1 MLLGLLLG
9 IDVVARVTN
18 VSARTEHFLSL
29 HFIFI
34 KHGVT
39 GSYATPRTVNSESP
53 TMLATQI
60 SAKDADKMWAD
71 RASLFHISILLVFEG
86 KLLNHGRYPIPVPSW
101 MVIFSLYIFYVTWAI
116 LGHLHIQCGA
126 RTSVSHR
133 VTGENICR
141 VTARCGR
148 KRCPNGNISSDTWH
162 ASMPQLWNC
171 ALSERAGGK
180 VVMLESEKKG
190 TKKVASLGTKITAYL
205 MCQGFN
211 EASQKKS
218 FLWMLQGNCF
228 RWPVAPVP
236 IFKTNAT
243 SPTNSQTF
251 QLFCCTLVHYEVLVY
266 SQKLGLKSQDF
277 WGDIALDLP
286 KQQLQR
292 PETCRWNREMP
303 WNADGNSDQQGVRLE
318 LSSEVVN
325 LGTLCKVGDRPSA
338 MGNWV
343 TVLWTCH
350 WSCGKD
356 VYY

>member
-9 IDVVARVTN
+9 IDAVARVTN

-218 FLWMLQGNCF
+218 FLWMLKGIVSGDLWHLCQFLKQMRHPLQIPRHSSYFAVHLSTTKFWCTHRSSDWNLRTFGETLL
-228 RWPVAPVP
+228 W
-236 IFKTNAT
+236 IFQ
-243 SPTNSQTF
+243 SNS
-251 QLFCCTLVHYEVLVY
+251 C
-266 SQKLGLKSQDF
+266 SGQKHAGGTEK
-277 WGDIALDLP
+277 
-286 KQQLQR
+286 
-292 PETCRWNREMP
+292 CHEMP
-303 WNADGNSDQQGVRLE
+303 TEILINRV
-318 LSSEVVN
+318 
-325 LGTLCKVGDRPSA
+325 
-338 MGNWV
+338 
-343 TVLWTCH
+343 
-350 WSCGKD
+350 
-356 VYY
+356 